1 MRGRRQQRRRIDSTV
16 VDQIHARVAMRNNV
30 QPIGPHRR
38 HDGSLAMV
46 SNGQTG
52 NGQTG
57 NGQTGEGTV
66 SSCDAIDAVI
76 FIPWR
81 YSIP

>member
-1 MRGRRQQRRRIDSTV
+1 M

-30 QPIGPHRR
+30 RPIGPHRR
-38 HDGSLAMV
+38 HDVSLAMV

-57 NGQTGEGTV
+57 NGQTGEGK
-66 SSCDAIDAVI
+66 
-76 FIPWR
+76 
-81 YSIP
+81 